1 MVMSKL
7 AKWQLVA
14 LVVVALLGL
23 IYVGAK
29 YVRLDNL
36 LGFGQY
42 TVKTELAT
50 SGGIFT
56 NAEVTYRGVPVGRV
70 GDMSLTSDGIE
81 VDLLIDSSAPQIPAS
96 ARAVVANRSAIGEQ
110 YVDLQPDTDQ
120 GPFLEDGSVIAVGD
134 TTTPIPIENVLT
146 SANGLVHSLPVDALH
161 TVAKELGA
169 AFNGKGEDLQVL
181 ADSLSGISQSGLDT
195 LPQTLGLIRDSQ
207 TVLTTQSDQSS
218 AIKQFSTDLD
228 ALTAQLRTSD
238 PRHPTRDRQRHN
250 RPANKS
256 ALSSPKPAPRSRPT
270 SPTSPPLQRQPHRH
284 CPRCS
289 PSCSSCLRS
298 PGRRPPLH
306 RETAQYIW
314 AWYSRPTSPLSCT
327 VGYEGTMAIL
337 DEMKRKDPNFDDTT
351 QNFPLNTAANC
362 QAPQGSETGVRSANR
377 IAFADPEH
385 LATVGQQAQGG
396 PGQAQPEPDC
406 HSTRTDARRHPE
418 VAVNNW
424 HRRPSATM
432 MM

>member
-120 GPFLEDGSVIAVGD
+120 GPFLEDGSVIAVGE

-146 SANGLVHSLPVDALH
+146 SANGLVHSVPVDALH

-228 ALTAQLRTSD
+228 ALAAQLRTSD
-238 PRHPTRDRQRHN
+238 PDIRRVIDNGIPASEQVGALVRDGG
-250 RPANKS
+250 PS
-256 ALSSPKPAPRSRPT
+256 LTTDLSDLASTARTLAPRT
-270 SPTSPPLQRQPHRH
+270 IALQPLLIFMPGLAAGIPSAIEADGPSQRQG
-284 CPRCS
+284 
-289 PSCSSCLRS
+289 LV
-298 PGRRPPLH
+298 L
-306 RETAQYIW
+306 ETNA
-314 AWYSRPTSPLSCT
+314 PFPCT

-337 DEMKRKDPNFDDTT
+337 DEMKRKDPNFDDT
-351 QNFPLNTAANC
+351 QQDFPVNVAASC
-362 QAPQGSETGVRSANR
+362 LAPQGSETGVRSANR
-377 IAFADPEH
+377 VVFADPNTPQPWDDKPKVDPDKLNLNPIATQ
-385 LATVGQQAQGG
+385 LA
-396 PGQAQPEPDC
+396 
-406 HSTRTDARRHPE
+406 
-418 VAVNNW
+418 
-424 HRRPSATM
+424 PSFGATPK
-432 MM
+432 

>member
-1 MVMSKL
+1 MVMSRL

-70 GDMSLTSDGIE
+70 GDMSLTSEGIE

-146 SANGLVHSLPVDALH
+146 SANGLVHSVPVDALH

-238 PRHPTRDRQRHN
+238 PDIRRVIDNGIPASEQVGALVRDGG
-250 RPANKS
+250 PALTTD
-256 ALSSPKPAPRSRPT
+256 LSNLASTARTLTPRTISLQ
-270 SPTSPPLQRQPHRH
+270 PLLIFMPGLAAA
-284 CPRCS
+284 S
-289 PSCSSCLRS
+289 PSAINAD
-298 PGRRPPLH
+298 GA
-306 RETAQYIW
+306 TATVRQGLVLEMNN
-314 AWYSRPTSPLSCT
+314 PLSCT

-337 DEMKRKDPNFDDTT
+337 DEMKRKDPNFDDT
-351 QNFPLNTAANC
+351 QQDFPVNTAASC
-362 QAPQGSETGVRSANR
+362 LAPQGSETGVRSANR
-377 IAFADPEH
+377 VVFADPNTPQPWDDKPKVDPDKLNLNPIATQ
-385 LATVGQQAQGG
+385 LA
-396 PGQAQPEPDC
+396 PGLGVTPK
-406 HSTRTDARRHPE
+406 
-418 VAVNNW
+418 
-424 HRRPSATM
+424 
-432 MM
+432 

>member
-1 MVMSKL
+1 MMSRL

-14 LVVVALLGL
+14 LVAVALLGL

-70 GDMSLTSDGIE
+70 GDMSLTSEGIE

-110 YVDLQPDTDQ
+110 YVDLQPDTDR

-146 SANGLVHSLPVDALH
+146 SADGLVHSVPVDALH

-195 LPQTLGLIRDSQ
+195 LPQTLGLIRESQ

-238 PRHPTRDRQRHN
+238 PDIRRVIDNGIPASDQVGALVRDGGPSLTSDLTGAAAFGRVY
-250 RPANKS
+250 
-256 ALSSPKPAPRSRPT
+256 APRAFSLQ
-270 SPTSPPLQRQPHRH
+270 PLLSFLPAAAAAIPSLIAHDGPAQRQG
-284 CPRCS
+284 
-289 PSCSSCLRS
+289 LV
-298 PGRRPPLH
+298 L
-306 RETAQYIW
+306 ETNA
-314 AWYSRPTSPLSCT
+314 PFPCT

-337 DEMKRKDPNFDDTT
+337 NEMKRQDPSFDDT
-351 QNFPLNTAANC
+351 QQDFPVNTAANC
-362 QAPQGSETGVRSANR
+362 LAPQGSETGVRSANR
-377 IAFADPEH
+377 VIYADPRTPQPWDNKPKVDPDKLDLNPIANQ
-385 LATVGQQAQGG
+385 LAPVLGVT
-396 PGQAQPEPDC
+396 PK
-406 HSTRTDARRHPE
+406 
-418 VAVNNW
+418 
-424 HRRPSATM
+424 
-432 MM
+432 

>member
-1 MVMSKL
+1 MMSRL

-70 GDMSLTSDGIE
+70 GDMSLTSEGIE

-146 SANGLVHSLPVDALH
+146 SANGLVHSVPVDALH

-238 PRHPTRDRQRHN
+238 PDIRRVIDNGIPASEQVGSLVRDGGPSLTTDLSNLASTARTFTPRTIALQPLLIFMPGLAAAIPSAINADGATASVRQGLVLEMN
-250 RPANKS
+250 N
-256 ALSSPKPAPRSRPT
+256 
-270 SPTSPPLQRQPHRH
+270 
-284 CPRCS
+284 
-289 PSCSSCLRS
+289 
-298 PGRRPPLH
+298 
-306 RETAQYIW
+306 
-314 AWYSRPTSPLSCT
+314 PLSCT

-351 QNFPLNTAANC
+351 QDFPVNTAASC
-362 QAPQGSETGVRSANR
+362 LAPQGSETGVRSANR
-377 IAFADPEH
+377 IAFADPNTSQPWDSKPKVDPDKLDLNPIATQ
-385 LATVGQQAQGG
+385 LAPMLGVG
-396 PGQAQPEPDC
+396 P
-406 HSTRTDARRHPE
+406 
-418 VAVNNW
+418 N
-424 HRRPSATM
+424 
-432 MM
+432 

>member
-1 MVMSKL
+1 MMSRL

-120 GPFLEDGSVIAVGD
+120 GPFLEDGSVIAVGE

-146 SANGLVHSLPVDALH
+146 SANGLVHSVPVDALH

-228 ALTAQLRTSD
+228 ALAAQLRTSD
-238 PRHPTRDRQRHN
+238 PDIRRVIDNGIPASEQVGALVRDGGPSLTTDLSNLASTARTLTPRTI
-250 RPANKS
+250 
-256 ALSSPKPAPRSRPT
+256 ALQ
-270 SPTSPPLQRQPHRH
+270 PLLIFMPGLAAA
-284 CPRCS
+284 S
-289 PSCSSCLRS
+289 PSAINAD
-298 PGRRPPLH
+298 GA
-306 RETAQYIW
+306 TATVRQGLVLEMNN
-314 AWYSRPTSPLSCT
+314 PLSCT

-337 DEMKRKDPNFDDTT
+337 NEMKRKDPNFDDT
-351 QNFPLNTAANC
+351 QQDFPVNVAASC
-362 QAPQGSETGVRSANR
+362 LAPQGSETGVRSANR
-377 IAFADPEH
+377 VVFADPNISQPWDDKPKVDADKFNLNPIATQ
-385 LATVGQQAQGG
+385 LA
-396 PGQAQPEPDC
+396 PGLGVTPK
-406 HSTRTDARRHPE
+406 
-418 VAVNNW
+418 
-424 HRRPSATM
+424 
-432 MM
+432 

>member
-81 VDLLIDSSAPQIPAS
+81 VDLFIDSSAPQIPAS

-146 SANGLVHSLPVDALH
+146 SANGLVHSVPVDALH

-238 PRHPTRDRQRHN
+238 PDIRRVIDNGIPASEQVGSLVTEAGPALTTNLSNLSAVAAAAAPTLHSLQPFLLFL
-250 RPANKS
+250 PAL
-256 ALSSPKPAPRSRPT
+256 AGAAPT
-270 SPTSPPLQRQPHRH
+270 VA
-284 CPRCS
+284 
-289 PSCSSCLRS
+289 
-298 PGRRPPLH
+298 PGDGTVHLGLVL
-306 RETAQYIW
+306 ETNN
-314 AWYSRPTSPLSCT
+314 PLSCT

-377 IAFADPEH
+377 IAFADPNTSQPWDGKPKVDPDKLNLNPIATQ
-385 LATVGQQAQGG
+385 LAPMLG
-396 PGQAQPEPDC
+396 
-406 HSTRTDARRHPE
+406 
-418 VAVNNW
+418 
-424 HRRPSATM
+424 ATPK
-432 MM
+432 

>member
-1 MVMSKL
+1 MGEHNSLNTSRTRLVIRESNHEHTASVQGRHLMVMSKL

-146 SANGLVHSLPVDALH
+146 SANGLVHSVPVDALH

-238 PRHPTRDRQRHN
+238 PDIRRVIDNGIPASEQVGSLVTEAGPRAHDQPLQPLRRCSGSRTDTALAAALPALPACARRGGAHRCTGRRHSTSGLGTRDQQ
-250 RPANKS
+250 PA
-256 ALSSPKPAPRSRPT
+256 LVHRRLRRDHGDPRR
-270 SPTSPPLQRQPHRH
+270 
-284 CPRCS
+284 
-289 PSCSSCLRS
+289 
-298 PGRRPPLH
+298 
-306 RETAQYIW
+306 
-314 AWYSRPTSPLSCT
+314 
-327 VGYEGTMAIL
+327 
-337 DEMKRKDPNFDDTT
+337 DE
-351 QNFPLNTAANC
+351 
-362 QAPQGSETGVRSANR
+362 
-377 IAFADPEH
+377 
-385 LATVGQQAQGG
+385 AQG
-396 PGQAQPEPDC
+396 PEL
-406 HSTRTDARRHPE
+406 RRHDAELPVE
-418 VAVNNW
+418 HCRQLPGTSGQRNG
-424 HRRPSATM
+424 SS
-432 MM
+432 

>member
-1 MVMSKL
+1 MMSRL

-70 GDMSLTSDGIE
+70 GDMSLTSEGIE

-120 GPFLEDGSVIAVGD
+120 GPFLEDGSVIAMGE
-134 TTTPIPIENVLT
+134 TTTPTPIENVLT
-146 SANGLVHSLPVDALH
+146 SADGLVRSVPVEALH

-169 AFNGKGEDLQVL
+169 AFNGKGEDLQLL

-218 AIKQFSTDLD
+218 SIRQFSTDLD

-238 PRHPTRDRQRHN
+238 PDIRRVIDNGIPASEQVGSLVRDGG
-250 RPANKS
+250 PALRTD
-256 ALSSPKPAPRSRPT
+256 LSNLASTARTFAPRT
-270 SPTSPPLQRQPHRH
+270 IALQPLLIFMPGLAAA
-284 CPRCS
+284 S
-289 PSCSSCLRS
+289 PSAINAD
-298 PGRRPPLH
+298 GA
-306 RETAQYIW
+306 TATVRQGLVLEMNN
-314 AWYSRPTSPLSCT
+314 PLSCT

-337 DEMKRKDPNFDDTT
+337 DEMKRKDPNFDDT
-351 QNFPLNTAANC
+351 QQDFPVNTAANC

-377 IAFADPEH
+377 VVFADPNTPQPWDNNPKVDPDKLNLNPIATQ
-385 LATVGQQAQGG
+385 LA
-396 PGQAQPEPDC
+396 PGLGVTPK
-406 HSTRTDARRHPE
+406 
-418 VAVNNW
+418 
-424 HRRPSATM
+424 
-432 MM
+432 

>member
-238 PRHPTRDRQRHN
+238 PRHPTRDRQRHTGQ
-250 RPANKS
+250 RTS
-256 ALSSPKPAPRSRPT
+256 RLSRHRSRPRAHDQ
-270 SPTSPPLQRQPHRH
+270 PLQPLR
-284 CPRCS
+284 RCS
-289 PSCSSCLRS
+289 GSRTDTALAAALPALPACARRGGAHRCT
-298 PGRRPPLH
+298 GRRHSTSGLGTRDQQPALVH
-306 RETAQYIW
+306 R
-314 AWYSRPTSPLSCT
+314 RLRRDHGDPRR
-327 VGYEGTMAIL
+327 
-337 DEMKRKDPNFDDTT
+337 DE
-351 QNFPLNTAANC
+351 
-362 QAPQGSETGVRSANR
+362 
-377 IAFADPEH
+377 
-385 LATVGQQAQGG
+385 AQG
-396 PGQAQPEPDC
+396 PEL
-406 HSTRTDARRHPE
+406 RRHDAELPVE
-418 VAVNNW
+418 HCRQLPGTSGQRNG
-424 HRRPSATM
+424 SS
-432 MM
+432 

>member
-146 SANGLVHSLPVDALH
+146 SANGLVHSVPVDALH

-238 PRHPTRDRQRHN
+238 PDIRRVIDNGIPASEQVGSLVTEAGPALTTNLSNLSAVAAAAAPTLPSLQPFLLFL
-250 RPANKS
+250 PAL
-256 ALSSPKPAPRSRPT
+256 AGAAPT
-270 SPTSPPLQRQPHRH
+270 VA
-284 CPRCS
+284 
-289 PSCSSCLRS
+289 
-298 PGRRPPLH
+298 PGDGTVHLGLVL
-306 RETAQYIW
+306 ETNN
-314 AWYSRPTSPLSCT
+314 PLSCT

-337 DEMKRKDPNFDDTT
+337 DETDSGLDIDALRIVAEGVNAMVAGHLSDSAKAMACVKRFGEGDLADGGQAGIGAQQAIAAVGQDQDDHDAG
-351 QNFPLNTAANC
+351 AAHREHPV
-362 QAPQGSETGVRSANR
+362 AEHRMGTL
-377 IAFADPEH
+377 H
-385 LATVGQQAQGG
+385 LAPAL
-396 PGQAQPEPDC
+396 E
-406 HSTRTDARRHPE
+406 
-418 VAVNNW
+418 
-424 HRRPSATM
+424 
-432 MM
+432 

>member
-1 MVMSKL
+1 MVMSRL
-7 AKWQLVA
+7 AKWQLIA
-14 LVVVALLGL
+14 LVAVALLGL

-70 GDMSLTSDGIE
+70 GDMSLTSEGIE
-81 VDLLIDSSAPQIPAS
+81 VDLLIDSSAPPIPAS

-146 SANGLVHSLPVDALH
+146 SADGLVRSVPVDALH

-238 PRHPTRDRQRHN
+238 PDIRRVIDNGIPASDQVGALVTEAGPALTTNLSNLSAVAAAAAPTLPSLQPFLLFL
-250 RPANKS
+250 PAL
-256 ALSSPKPAPRSRPT
+256 AGAAPT
-270 SPTSPPLQRQPHRH
+270 VA
-284 CPRCS
+284 
-289 PSCSSCLRS
+289 
-298 PGRRPPLH
+298 PGDGTVHLGLVL
-306 RETAQYIW
+306 ETNN
-314 AWYSRPTSPLSCT
+314 PLSCT

-362 QAPQGSETGVRSANR
+362 QAPQGSETGVRSADR
-377 IAFADPEH
+377 IAFADPNTSQPWDSKPKVDPDRLNLNPIATQ
-385 LATVGQQAQGG
+385 LAPMLG
-396 PGQAQPEPDC
+396 
-406 HSTRTDARRHPE
+406 
-418 VAVNNW
+418 
-424 HRRPSATM
+424 ATPK
-432 MM
+432 

>member
-1 MVMSKL
+1 MMSRL

-70 GDMSLTSDGIE
+70 GDMSLTSEGIE

-146 SANGLVHSLPVDALH
+146 SANGLVHSVPVDALH

-238 PRHPTRDRQRHN
+238 PDIRRVIDNGIPASEQVGALVRDGG
-250 RPANKS
+250 PALTTD
-256 ALSSPKPAPRSRPT
+256 LSNLASTARTLTPRTISLQ
-270 SPTSPPLQRQPHRH
+270 PLLIFMPGLAAA
-284 CPRCS
+284 S
-289 PSCSSCLRS
+289 PSAINAD
-298 PGRRPPLH
+298 GA
-306 RETAQYIW
+306 TATVRQGLVLEMNN
-314 AWYSRPTSPLSCT
+314 PLSCT

-337 DEMKRKDPNFDDTT
+337 DEMKRKDPNFDDT
-351 QNFPLNTAANC
+351 QQDFPVNTAASC
-362 QAPQGSETGVRSANR
+362 LAPQGSETGVRSANR
-377 IAFADPEH
+377 VVFADPNTPQPWDDKPKVDPDKLNLNPIATQ
-385 LATVGQQAQGG
+385 LA
-396 PGQAQPEPDC
+396 PGLGVTPK
-406 HSTRTDARRHPE
+406 
-418 VAVNNW
+418 
-424 HRRPSATM
+424 
-432 MM
+432 